1 MQRVRRFWLLLG
13 MYLLGAFTYS
23 ISLELLLIIV
33 VPLSCI
39 LLMCHDEASYNRKEN
54 SNAKGIRRI

>member
-1 MQRVRRFWLLLG
+1 MQRVRRLWLLLAI
-13 MYLLGAFTYS
+13 YLLGAFTYS

-39 LLMCHDEASYNRKEN
+39 LLMCHDEASYKRKEYKN
-54 SNAKGIRRI
+54 GKEIHRV